1 MILAVDPGL
10 TGAIAL
16 VNGNSVEN
24 LWDMPTMAAIYG
36 KGNIIN
42 SYKLSQIF
50 DEVGKAWP
58 CSDTRLVYIE
68 QVSAMP
74 GQGVSSMFKFGCGFG
89 MLQGV
94 AAANDF
100 AMEFVSPQKWKK
112 HCGLL
117 RRDKD
122 AARTLAI
129 QKYPANTELLKRKKD
144 IGRADALMIAHYA
157 KSLNN

>member
-10 TGAIAL
+10 TGALAL
-16 VNGNSVEN
+16 VDDDKNCIEN
-24 LWDMPTMAAIYG
+24 LWDMPTMTALYG

-42 SYKLSQIF
+42 SYSLSQIF
-50 DEVGKAWP
+50 SEVAEAWP
-58 CSDTRLVYIE
+58 CSDTLLVYIE

-94 AAANDF
+94 AASNGF

-129 QKYPANTELLKRKKD
+129 QKYPANAELLRRKKD
-144 IGRADALMIAHYA
+144 IGRADALMIAH
-157 KSLNN
+157 